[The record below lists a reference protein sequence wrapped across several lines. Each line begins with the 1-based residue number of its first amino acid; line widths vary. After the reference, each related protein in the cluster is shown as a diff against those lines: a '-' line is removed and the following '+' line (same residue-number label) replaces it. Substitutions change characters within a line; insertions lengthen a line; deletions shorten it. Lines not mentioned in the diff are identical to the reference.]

1 MKIGGNLTGF
11 NISAE
16 GLSVQRKKMNLIAE
30 NIANADSVRNDDGQP
45 YQRKFLKVIQKDAAM
60 SGFSGP
66 VTGSKIKLAAT
77 NENHISNPGEGITIK
92 SSSEKISSD
101 ELIDSSNGELIYM
114 PEHPDADKE
123 GYVQMSNVNIITE
136 MTDMIA
142 ATRSYEANLTA
153 LNASKQIV
161 KDSLEI

>member
-30 NIANADSVRNDDGQP
+30 NIANVDSVRDENGRP
-45 YQRKFLKVIQKDAAM
+45 YQRKFLKVVQNEKAFFNNSNENGIR
-60 SGFSGP
+60 
-66 VTGSKIKLAAT
+66 IKLAAT
-77 NENHISNPGEGITIK
+77 KGDHFVT
-92 SSSEKISSD
+92 SSEPVKIQNPSTGIAAD
-101 ELIDSSNGELIYM
+101 ELIDGRRGEMVYM
-114 PEHPDADKE
+114 PENPDADPE
-123 GYVQMSNVNIITE
+123 GYVQMPNVNIITE

-153 LNASKQIV
+153 LNAAKQIA

>member
-1 MKIGGNLTGF
+1 MKIGGNFNGF

-30 NIANADSVRNDDGQP
+30 NIANIDSSRSESGQP
-45 YQRKFLKVIQKDAAM
+45 YKRKFLKIIANESKLFPNAI
-60 SGFSGP
+60 
-66 VTGSKIKLAAT
+66 TGNTLKLAGT
-77 NENHISNPGEGITIK
+77 NENHIVNPESTMNIK
-92 SSSEKISSD
+92 NPDLNISSD
-101 ELIDSSNGELIYM
+101 ELVDRSRGELLYM
-114 PEHPDADKE
+114 PEHPDANEE
-123 GYVQMSNVNIITE
+123 GYVEMSNVNIITE